1 MKDILSLLES
11 LHRPRL
17 LMQAARIGLQDYDR
31 RRFLSRLLRSAV
43 PPGSGAAIASLMQI
57 EARLE
62 ARRKTGDAGYSIAR
76 HVEVLIALLGEA
88 RLLRARLDCSRA
100 GRHPA

>member
-17 LMQAARIGLQDYDR
+17 LMQAARIGLQEYDR
-31 RRFLSRLLRSAV
+31 QRFLSRLLRSAL
-43 PPGSGAAIASLMQI
+43 PPGPGAAIASLMQI

-62 ARRKTGDAGYSIAR
+62 ARQ
-76 HVEVLIALLGEA
+76 A
-88 RLLRARLDCSRA
+88 RLLRARLDTSRP
-100 GRHPA
+100 GRHRA